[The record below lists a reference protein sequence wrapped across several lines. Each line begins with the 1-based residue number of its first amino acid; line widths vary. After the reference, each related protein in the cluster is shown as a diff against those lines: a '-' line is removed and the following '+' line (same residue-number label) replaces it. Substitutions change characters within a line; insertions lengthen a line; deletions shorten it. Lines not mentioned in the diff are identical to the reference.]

1 MMDIFAC
8 LMATYTFIFS
18 VAAAGSPLHPAA
30 ASDSVAT
37 KPVFTASVE
46 SSEETDPFSDFQ
58 ITTSQNTYKA
68 AYPNKEAFLGTVSIP
83 DIGFNLNL
91 YWSTAQDIVDK
102 TDAGAM
108 CCYTCLPGDLYGSA
122 LIIDHNYQQGKK
134 LGKIEPGVKIY
145 LDLTYG
151 QYIFE
156 ASDTAIVEKAGTETI
171 TMPQTFLEHRG
182 HEDELGEGFIDTI
195 LSDGRG
201 ICKSLVDDSQGDL
214 YFMTCYPFDAKETD
228 KLFFVRCKLIQGT
241 ELIEDWENQ
250 EENSAQD

>member
-1 MMDIFAC
+1 MIDIFAC
-8 LMATYTFIFS
+8 LIATYTFLFS
-18 VAAAGSPLHPAA
+18 IAAAGSPLHPAA

-83 DIGFNLNL
+83 DIGFELDL

-102 TDAGAM
+102 ADAGAM
-108 CCYTCLPGDLYGSA
+108 CCFTCLPGDLHGSA
-122 LIIDHNYQQGKK
+122 LIMDHNYQQGKK
-134 LGKIEPGVKIY
+134 LGKIKPGAKIY

-156 ASDTAIVEKAGTETI
+156 AADTEIIEKAGVERI
-171 TMPQTFLEHRG
+171 TMPQTFLKRRG
-182 HEDELGEGFIDTI
+182 HEEELGHDFIDTI

-201 ICKSLVDDSQGDL
+201 ICKTLVDDSQGDL
-214 YFMTCYPFDAKETD
+214 YFMTCYPFHAVETD